1 MVCCRLAQ
9 KSQIVQSG
17 QPVAGLTSDFFFA
30 CCPLPIACGLFF
42 CLLTSVSCPSS
53 ALSAL
58 KARRGGSSAVKRVLL
73 FLWPVACGL
82 LPVACCLWPRF
93 SVLPCCKPAVVGLRG
108 GCCFCSWFSFG
119 FDFDFGF

>member
-73 FLWPVACGL
+73 FLWPVACSL
-82 LPVACCLWPRF
+82 LPVASFLRA
-93 SVLPCCKPAVVGLRG
+93 SVLQARRG
-108 GCCFCSWFSFG
+108 GSPWWVLLLLLVFLG
-119 FDFDFGF
+119 F